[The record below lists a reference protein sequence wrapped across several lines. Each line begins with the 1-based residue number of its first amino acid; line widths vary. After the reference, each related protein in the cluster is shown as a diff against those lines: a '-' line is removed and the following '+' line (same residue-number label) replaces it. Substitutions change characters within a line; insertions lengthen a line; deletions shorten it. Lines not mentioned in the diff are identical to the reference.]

1 MAETLILVP
10 GLLCDEVVWAQQ
22 RAALAERVD
31 VHVAHHGLLDS
42 LGAMAQRIIDQAPSR
57 FAIAGHSMGGRV
69 ALEVVRRVPDRVI
82 ALALLDTGATPLAPG
97 EAGEREASG
106 RYALLE
112 ASRRQG
118 MRAMAWIWLQ
128 NMVHP
133 SRLSDSALTEPI
145 LEMMARKTPDIFA
158 AQIQALLSRPDA
170 RDVLPKIRCPALLLC
185 GNEDA
190 WAPVKQHGDMA
201 SVIPRSK
208 LIVVPE
214 CGHMSPMERP
224 EAVTEAFREWL
235 DTVSHAE
242 ATVQAGD
249 GR

>member
-1 MAETLILVP
+1 MAETLVLVP
-10 GLLCDEVVWAQQ
+10 GLLCDEVVWAHQQ
-22 RAALAERVD
+22 AGLADRVN
-31 VHVAHHGLLDS
+31 VQVAHHGLLDS

-82 ALALLDTGATPLAPG
+82 ALALLDTGANPLAAG

-118 MRAMAWIWLQ
+118 MRSMAWIWLQ

-133 SRLSDSALTEPI
+133 SRLDDAALVEPI
-145 LEMMARKTPDIFA
+145 LEMMARKTPDIFE
-158 AQIQALLSRPDA
+158 AQIKALLSRPDA
-170 RDVLPKIRCPALLLC
+170 RELLPRISCPTLLMC
-185 GNEDA
+185 GNEDL
-190 WAPVKQHGDMA
+190 WAPVKQHADMA
-201 SVIPRSK
+201 SLIPRSK
-208 LIVVPE
+208 LTVVPE

-224 EAVTEAFREWL
+224 DAITEAFKEWL
-235 DTVSHAE
+235 NTVS
-242 ATVQAGD
+242 QAD
-249 GR
+249 GPVEVAHEQ